1 MAPLQQDGMPTEYIN
16 TRNDRVNAVT
26 MEDIRRVAARLL
38 QPDGLR
44 FVVVGQPEGLTPTE

>member
-1 MAPLQQDGMPTEYIN
+1 MQQDGMPTEYIN